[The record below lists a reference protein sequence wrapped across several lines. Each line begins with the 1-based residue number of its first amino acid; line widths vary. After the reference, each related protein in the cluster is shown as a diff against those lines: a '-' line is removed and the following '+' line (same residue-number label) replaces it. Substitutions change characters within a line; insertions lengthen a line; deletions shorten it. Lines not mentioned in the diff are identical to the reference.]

1 MNVILDNKGRLFGRV
16 SIIDIFV
23 IAVLVSV
30 FAVAYLKFGNNSKSA
45 VREPEQAVR
54 IIFYK
59 EALEDFTVSSI
70 EMGAPVVNDTNGTL
84 MGNVKEINIGESV
97 NYLPDI
103 NGVEQPSPM
112 EGYSSVEIVTE
123 VNGRISEGA
132 LLLNGNLYGS
142 GSKCII
148 WAGKAKIQLMIKDIE
163 VL

>member
-1 MNVILDNKGRLFGRV
+1 MILDNRGRVLGKV

-23 IAVLVSV
+23 VVVLISV

-54 IIFYK
+54 ITFYK

-70 EMGAPVVNDTNGTL
+70 EEGAPVVNDTNGTF
-84 MGNVKEINIGESV
+84 MGNIEEIIVGESI

-103 NGVEQPSPM
+103 NGAEQPSVM
-112 EGYSSVEIVTE
+112 EGYSSVAIVTE
-123 VNGRISEGA
+123 VNGRMSEGA